1 MFRHL
6 TIDYRTVILV
16 KEFLP
21 LFLQSSNGSLDTL
34 LVILFQSF
42 QQLISIRYFRK
53 LCTQHQGFINGLL
66 MIYSV
71 MAFCNNLLDT
81 FISLTIRVIS
91 CFVAKSQKTFLLI
104 FLTIEYLERYKSFVH
119 TDGILPVIGR
129 RSILGCILDAC
140 LGIFCHFLTQHTQT
154 NSAHGIT
161 HKVGSL
167 HTFLHFITDHVT
179 PVTSGESHYKSKITF
194 LNAIHIDSKVLL
206 DFQRNIVCC
215 IIGRFTIF
223 RCINTEDRKVTT
235 MTRPHPVIRIS
246 SKLSDRRR
254 RSTYHTN
261 ILIYCLYKQII
272 FISSV
277 ERFQFDNSKIVCL
290 YILFLGKTFSHSRQ
304 V

>member
-1 MFRHL
+1 
-6 TIDYRTVILV
+6 
-16 KEFLP
+16 
-21 LFLQSSNGSLDTL
+21 
-34 LVILFQSF
+34 
-42 QQLISIRYFRK
+42 
-53 LCTQHQGFINGLL
+53 

-81 FISLTIRVIS
+81 FISLTIRFIS

-104 FLTIEYLERYKSFVH
+104 FLTIEYL
-119 TDGILPVIGR
+119 
-129 RSILGCILDAC
+129 
-140 LGIFCHFLTQHTQT
+140 GIFRHFLTQHTQT

-215 IIGRFTIF
+215 IIGWFTIF

-261 ILIYCLYKQII
+261 ILIYYLYKQII

-277 ERFQFDNSKIVCL
+277 ERFQFENSKIICL